1 MHNEVNIPSKK
12 WKCSILHKRCPFFS
26 AEQTVRRWTSLG
38 GLVLP
43 AKIVAKFFVMKLVSR
58 GTSDNTTRKRS
69 LIATYVGGNSI
80 QSSCWKTTS
89 EKVMHM
95 WTVTFVIKN
104 CWKVHCTG
112 TSEHTRR
119 MYSNVEH
126 VIMFTHWKITWEG
139 TWRLVGKSEEKQ
151 KRHSI
156 VMLAEWVL
164 RMKNTWHN
172 TKEHDT
178 TIWERSMG
186 VTFVTRITHQTKIW
200 GSTCK
205 RTTTTQAE
213 SHISMVAG

>member
-26 AEQTVRRWTSLG
+26 AEQTVRQWTSLG

-58 GTSDNTTRKRS
+58 GTSDKTTRKRS

-104 CWKVHCTG
+104 CWKVHWMVTNKR
-112 TSEHTRR
+112 TRKIHSSVKR
-119 MYSNVEH
+119 
-126 VIMFTHWKITWEG
+126 VIMFTQGKITWKS
-139 TWRLVGKSEEKQ
+139 TWRLAGQILCESEK
-151 KRHSI
+151 K
-156 VMLAEWVL
+156 
-164 RMKNTWHN
+164 
-172 TKEHDT
+172 
-178 TIWERSMG
+178 
-186 VTFVTRITHQTKIW
+186 
-200 GSTCK
+200 
-205 RTTTTQAE
+205 
-213 SHISMVAG
+213 